1 MPVPS
6 RARFVLVLWL
16 CGLAGVLYLDR
27 VCFAQA
33 IVPIQKELGLS
44 NTQMGIVAMAFTI
57 AYGLFE
63 IPTGR
68 LGDRFGSRSVLARI
82 VIWWSVFTALTGA
95 AWGFASLVAIRF
107 LFGAGEA
114 GAFPN
119 AARVIS
125 RWFPVAE
132 RGRVQGIML
141 TAAQLGGA
149 AAPLAAAAVIELAG
163 WRWAFVVFG
172 SVGVLWA
179 VGFYLWFRDDPA
191 THPAVNA
198 DELATIRAGVEVRP
212 ADPGPVPWAAVLT
225 NRGILVLGLIMVIGA
240 FYTYLSY
247 TWLSKFLG
255 AARGVD
261 NLAGG
266 RLSSLVLAG
275 SAGGVFLGGLIAD
288 SISARASDAV
298 AARRRLAVACYLVA
312 AVCLFTAAR
321 TDDALMSAAMM
332 AAGML
337 AMHITLPNW
346 WSVAIPQCGR
356 HVGALF
362 GLMNGVG
369 VIGAAASQAF
379 VGVFADWRAEL
390 GYIGRE
396 QWDPL
401 FDVYVGVLVC
411 GAVAWAA
418 YRARPL
424 PGEPGASAPGF
435 SSGAGGETGG

>member
-1 MPVPS
+1 MSADRPS

-33 IVPIQKELGLS
+33 VEPIQNELKLTNSEIG
-44 NTQMGIVAMAFTI
+44 TVAMAFTI

-68 LGDRFGSRSVLARI
+68 LGDRYGSRSVLVRI
-82 VIWWSVFTALTGA
+82 VVWWSVFTALTGTA
-95 AWGFASLVAIRF
+95 CGFASLVAIRF

-132 RGRVQGIML
+132 RGRVQGVML
-141 TAAQLGGA
+141 AAAQLGGA
-149 AAPLAAAAVIELAG
+149 AAPLAAAAVIEYAG
-163 WRWAFVVFG
+163 WKWAFAVFG
-172 SVGVLWA
+172 AVGIIWA
-179 VGFYLWFRDDPA
+179 VGFYIWFRDDPA
-191 THPAVNA
+191 AHPGVNEV
-198 DELATIRAGVEVRP
+198 ELATIRAGVEVPP

-225 NRGILVLGLIMVIGA
+225 NRGVIVLGLIMVIGA

-247 TWLSKFLG
+247 TWLPKYLQ
-255 AARGVD
+255 AARGLD
-261 NLAGG
+261 NLTAG
-266 RLSSLVLAG
+266 RLASLVLAG
-275 SAGGVFLGGLIAD
+275 SAGGVFLGGLLAD
-288 SISARASDAV
+288 RITTRAADPV
-298 AARRRLAVACYLVA
+298 AARRRVAVVCYLTAAACLYAGARADDAVASCWL
-312 AVCLFTAAR
+312 
-321 TDDALMSAAMM
+321 M
-332 AAGML
+332 AAAML
-337 AMHITLPNW
+337 AMHLTLPNW
-346 WSVAIPQCGR
+346 WSTAIPQCGK

-369 VIGAAASQAF
+369 VIGAAASQKFA
-379 VGVFADWRAEL
+379 GVFTDWRKEL
-390 GYIGRE
+390 GHEGRA

-411 GAVAWAA
+411 GAVAWAL
-418 YRARPL
+418 YRHRPL
-424 PGEPGASAPGF
+424 PDAAPVG
-435 SSGAGGETGG
+435 

>member
-1 MPVPS
+1 MPAAPPT
-6 RARFVLVLWL
+6 RARFVLVGWL

-33 IVPIQKELGLS
+33 VGPIQDELGLS
-44 NTQMGIVAMAFTI
+44 NSQIGVVAMAFTV

-82 VIWWSVFTALTGA
+82 VVWWSVFTALTGA
-95 AWGFASLVAIRF
+95 ASGFVSLVAIRF

-125 RWFPVAE
+125 RWFPLAE
-132 RGRVQGIML
+132 RGRVQGVML

-163 WRWAFVVFG
+163 WRWAFVAFG
-172 SVGVLWA
+172 AVGLVWA

-191 THPAVNA
+191 LHPAVNA
-198 DELATIRAGVEVRP
+198 GELDAIRAGIAPPP

-225 NRGILVLGLIMVIGA
+225 NRGVLVLGTIMVIGA

-247 TWLSKFLG
+247 TWLPKYLQ
-255 AARGVD
+255 AARGLD
-261 NLAGG
+261 NVAAGWLA
-266 RLSSLVLAG
+266 SLVLAG
-275 SAGGVFLGGLIAD
+275 SAGGVFLGGLLAD
-288 SISARASDAV
+288 RITARAADPLAV
-298 AARRRLAVACYLVA
+298 RRRVAVACYLA
-312 AVCLFTAAR
+312 AAALLFVGAR
-321 TDDALMSAAMM
+321 ADDATTTAGLM
-332 AAGML
+332 AAAML
-337 AMHITLPNW
+337 AMHLTLPNW

-356 HVGALF
+356 HVGAIF

-369 VIGAAASQAF
+369 VVGAAASQGF
-379 VGVFADWRAEL
+379 VGVFTDWRKSL
-390 GYIGRE
+390 GFVGRE

-418 YRARPL
+418 YRHRPL
-424 PGEPGASAPGF
+424 PE
-435 SSGAGGETGG
+435 